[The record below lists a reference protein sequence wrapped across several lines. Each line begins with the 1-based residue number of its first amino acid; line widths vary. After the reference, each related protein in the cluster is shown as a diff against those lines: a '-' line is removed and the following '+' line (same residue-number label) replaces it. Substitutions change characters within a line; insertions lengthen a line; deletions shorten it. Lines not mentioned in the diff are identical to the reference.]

1 MGTDEN
7 KKYTQRFLELYFDV
21 PLGSLSDIEILNS
34 VKMIPKN
41 INIKTLELDVL
52 VKIPSLDTIV
62 ILEMQKELNHNTFTK
77 NALYLFCELSKEF
90 KRGEEKYTNTPKIIL
105 INLVKHICDY
115 YDEDIYALTGRH
127 LKRTILQ
134 ELFEII
140 NVEVEKQDEKCYNK
154 NRKEISMWYELMN
167 ANTEEKLN
175 EVKKKTSKYPLIKE
189 AIKEMETFNNE
200 LYGTEYWLT
209 DWLYRKELESKFD
222 NGYSKGESAGY
233 SKGETNKQYKIALK
247 MLDANEPIEKIN
259 LFTEIPLEELKTMKK
274 NGSTL
279 QKVK

>member
-115 YDEDIYALTGRH
+115 YDEDT
-127 LKRTILQ
+127 
-134 ELFEII
+134 
-140 NVEVEKQDEKCYNK
+140 
-154 NRKEISMWYELMN
+154 YELILKSMTRN
-167 ANTEEKLN
+167 ATIRM
-175 EVKKKTSKYPLIKE
+175 VKK
-189 AIKEMETFNNE
+189 
-200 LYGTEYWLT
+200 
-209 DWLYRKELESKFD
+209 
-222 NGYSKGESAGY
+222 
-233 SKGETNKQYKIALK
+233 
-247 MLDANEPIEKIN
+247 
-259 LFTEIPLEELKTMKK
+259 
-274 NGSTL
+274 
-279 QKVK
+279 